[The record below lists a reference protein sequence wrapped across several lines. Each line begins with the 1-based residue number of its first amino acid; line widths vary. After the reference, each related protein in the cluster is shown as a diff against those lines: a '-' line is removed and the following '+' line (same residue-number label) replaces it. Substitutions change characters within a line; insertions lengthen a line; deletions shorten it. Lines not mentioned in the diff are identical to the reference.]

1 MKENA
6 GKGKFWFILPALLIY
21 LFVIVVPSIYSLF
34 ISFYNW
40 DGVGKMKFV
49 GFDNYVY
56 LFLKD
61 NVFQI
66 SLKNNIIW
74 TILTVVFTVSI
85 ALLIA
90 VALNREFKGR
100 VAYRGIIYFPYTL
113 SGVVVA
119 LIWTWM
125 YHPQLGLI
133 NGLLEVLG
141 LHGLTKAWLSDP
153 QIALYAVYVAALWQG
168 LGAPMVLF
176 LSGLQTI
183 SKDYLEAALIDGA
196 GKFRTFFSIIIPLL
210 RETFVIV
217 FATQIINSLKVYDI
231 ISVMTNGGPG
241 NSTQVLATWMYQQSF
256 MFSKLGIGSAIAWV
270 MVVVLMIVI
279 IPYVLYMARD

>member
-1 MKENA
+1 MRENV
-6 GKGKFWFILPALLIY
+6 GKGKFWFLLPALIIY

-66 SLKNNIIW
+66 SFKNNIIW

-256 MFSKLGIGSAIAWV
+256 MFSKLGMGSAIAWV